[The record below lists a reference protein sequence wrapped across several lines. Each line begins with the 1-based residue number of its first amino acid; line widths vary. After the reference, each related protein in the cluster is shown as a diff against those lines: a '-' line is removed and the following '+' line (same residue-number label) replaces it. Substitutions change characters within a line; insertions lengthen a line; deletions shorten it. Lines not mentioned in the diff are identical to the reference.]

1 MRVPL
6 STVLHVFPR
15 CPLVS
20 PDNAF
25 LPVHPV
31 PNRDVLLISGSFMSN
46 GLGLYSL
53 LLHVV
58 PRYGLPRAEQSR
70 AEQEFYLFCFDSLLA
85 KCTYYGNK
93 MQSMIKCPFVK

>member
-25 LPVHPV
+25 LHVHPV
-31 PNRDVLLISGSFMSN
+31 PNRDVLLISGSFMPN

-53 LLHVV
+53 LLRVV

-70 AEQEFYLFCFDSLLA
+70 SFLFFVLILYLLNVPTMET
-85 KCTYYGNK
+85 KCNL
-93 MQSMIKCPFVK
+93 